1 MEIPCSQGF
10 SLNPI
15 KMETYYGLIAGS
27 AAAAPGVTAKNAR
40 YLVFDGK
47 ITVSLVFSFYSAVV
61 NLLKSIQLHFM
72 QIQILSIWK
81 SCTYFLF
88 SS

>member
-1 MEIPCSQGF
+1 MEIPCSQGS

-40 YLVFDGK
+40 YLLCLMGK
-47 ITVSLVFSFYSAVV
+47 
-61 NLLKSIQLHFM
+61 
-72 QIQILSIWK
+72 
-81 SCTYFLF
+81 
-88 SS
+88 